1 MFITKYPDQFIVIYS
16 NLSNLHYIPRLFPF
30 TPSPCVVCLQQLQF
44 YTSGGT
50 AGSMIHPVV
59 SAVTSAPATVTASE
73 EPVKPSPQMQS
84 LQARLQTL
92 GFLSNSPSTTPA
104 ATPKPAAAATA
115 AAVIAPE
122 PQAAVAAVAD
132 PPDPPPPP
140 PKKSKLPPKWKSAK
154 DEEGKTYYYH
164 TVTR

>member
-1 MFITKYPDQFIVIYS
+1 MGLKGIFIRIYVVS
-16 NLSNLHYIPRLFPF
+16 IF
-30 TPSPCVVCLQQLQF
+30 TIGCVFFQQLQF
-44 YTSGGT
+44 FTGGST
-50 AGSMIHPVV
+50 GGMIHPVV
-59 SAVTSAPATVTASE
+59 SAVTSTPATTAAE

-92 GFLSNSPSTTPA
+92 GFLGNSPSTTPA
-104 ATPKPAAAATA
+104 ATPKQTTTTTA
-115 AAVIAPE
+115 STE
-122 PQAAVAAVAD
+122 PQAAD

-140 PKKSKLPPKWKSAK
+140 PKKAKLPPKWKSAK